1 MEEMNPSYTGPRI
14 FLLVVQENEASQ
26 EETTQL
32 KKRFGEKMVENTI
45 VVLISDREESLQ
57 ELYKRADENLKKLLN
72 DFEKRVCVH
81 KKTQGMKDPELIKQI
96 IEIWDQMQ
104 KQNQESTNSASD
116 EDILYENVD
125 HIEPMKQ
132 TDENKGENAQAS
144 SDGHITVVLL
154 GKSNKCKCLIGNRIL
169 GKEQFHPE
177 VVTCETN
184 KGKVAEKS
192 VDIIKTPYPFNSDPM
207 TDSIELLKPSYAGP
221 RVFLLVLKENTVS
234 SKEIEMF
241 TKLKK
246 KFGKQ
251 IVENTIVLFNNE
263 KSIVK
268 NDFYKQLLKEC
279 GNRCCLYNRYI
290 TKAQLVDQLMKYTKE
305 MMEKNQASKS
315 AQERTYN
322 KITPLNIPE
331 EPMLP
336 PTSVYQDCQQP
347 AAMTVIDSSFMTIV
361 LLGQTGSGKS
371 ATGNTILGQQQF
383 ESRASSVPIT
393 TSCNI
398 KEETVCHM
406 KIRLIDTPDF
416 FNEDLKNQDEQ
427 LRYCKELIQHRP
439 VVYLL
444 VMHLGRFTD
453 GEREVLPRLKKEFGE
468 DVTSKTVI
476 LFTGKEKLN
485 GKTLEDYING
495 SDQELQQLIRTCGSR
510 CVAFENNKKNH
521 QQVKELME
529 IIVKMQTD
537 GNIPGM
543 MPQHPNIK
551 QINIPQKIKD
561 AECRIL

>member
-1 MEEMNPSYTGPRI
+1 MTEMFEDTEPME
-14 FLLVVQENEASQ
+14 
-26 EETTQL
+26 
-32 KKRFGEKMVENTI
+32 
-45 VVLISDREESLQ
+45 Q
-57 ELYKRADENLKKLLN
+57 ELKCTE
-72 DFEKRVCVH
+72 
-81 KKTQGMKDPELIKQI
+81 
-96 IEIWDQMQ
+96 
-104 KQNQESTNSASD
+104 
-116 EDILYENVD
+116 ENV
-125 HIEPMKQ
+125 
-132 TDENKGENAQAS
+132 QAS
-144 SDGHITVVLL
+144 SDEHITVVLL
-154 GKSNKCKCLIGNRIL
+154 GKSNKCKCLIGNIIL
-169 GKEQFHPE
+169 EKEAFH
-177 VVTCETN
+177 VQIVTCEIN
-184 KGKVAEKS
+184 KGKVEDEN
-192 VDIIKTPYPFNSDPM
+192 VVIIKTPYPFNSDPM

-221 RVFLLVLKENTVS
+221 RVFLLVLKENKVS
-234 SKEIEMF
+234 SKELEML
-241 TKLKK
+241 TELKK
-246 KFGKQ
+246 TFGQ
-251 IVENTIVLFNNE
+251 QMVENTIVLFNNE
-263 KSIVK
+263 KPIIK
-268 NDFYKQLLKEC
+268 NDFHKQLLKEC
-279 GNRCCLYNRYI
+279 GNRCCLYN
-290 TKAQLVDQLMKYTKE
+290 KHMKGDQLVDQLMKYTKE

-336 PTSVYQDCQQP
+336 PTSVYQDFQQP
-347 AAMTVIDSSFMTIV
+347 AAMTVIDRSFMTIV

-383 ESRASSVPIT
+383 ESRASSVPT
-393 TSCNI
+393 TKSCDI

-476 LFTGKEKLN
+476 LFTGKEKLQD
-485 GKTLEDYING
+485 KTLADYING
-495 SDQELQQLIRTCGSR
+495 SDQELQQLIVTCGSR
-510 CVAFENNKKNH
+510 CVAFDNNKKNH

-529 IIVKMQTD
+529 IVVNMQTD
-537 GNIPGM
+537 GNIPGI
-543 MPQHPNIK
+543 MPQHPYKK